1 MRRVKEVAKMYLIKV
16 KTEEFSFLVIADT
29 LRGLLENLEKFFGEG
44 AKASVSPEGY
54 TIQVRLPNNLVAR
67 PVVAVLTKQ
76 TRTFPTVNLPT
87 LPFSVP
93 VAGVDG

>member
-1 MRRVKEVAKMYLIKV
+1 MVKEVMRMYLIKV
-16 KTEEFSFLVIADT
+16 KTEEFAYLLIT
-29 LRGLLENLEKFFGEG
+29 EILQGLLENLERFFGEG
-44 AKASVSPEGY
+44 AEAELSPEGY
-54 TIQVRLPNNLVAR
+54 TLRVRLPNDPKPR

-76 TRTFPTVNLPT
+76 TSFPTVNLPT

>member
-1 MRRVKEVAKMYLIKV
+1 MYLIKV
-16 KTEEFSFLVIADT
+16 KVEGASVLIIGDT
-29 LRGLLENLEKFFGEG
+29 LQMFLKALDNLFGGE
-44 AKASVSPEGY
+44 AKKSFAPGGY
-54 TIQVRLPNNLVAR
+54 VLQVRLPHEPAAR

-76 TRTFPTVNLPT
+76 QKTFPTVNIPT

>member
-1 MRRVKEVAKMYLIKV
+1 MYLIKV
-16 KTEEFSFLVIADT
+16 KVEGASVLIIGDT
-29 LRGLLENLEKFFGEG
+29 LQMFLKALDNLFGEVKMSFAPG
-44 AKASVSPEGY
+44 GY
-54 TIQVRLPNNLVAR
+54 VLQVRLPNELAAR

-76 TRTFPTVNLPT
+76 KASLTAVNLPT

>member
-1 MRRVKEVAKMYLIKV
+1 MRRVKEVEMYLIKV
-16 KTEEFSFLVIADT
+16 KTEEYSFLVIADT
-29 LRGLLENLEKFFGEG
+29 LRGLLENLERFFGEG

-54 TIQVRLPNNLVAR
+54 TIQVRLPNNLAAR

-87 LPFSVP
+87 LPFSPPKV
-93 VAGVDG
+93 GIDG